1 MSDPIAASELTI
13 TAETRHA
20 QIRRGVSREYITLG
34 WNVVGSVIV
43 IVAALAA
50 RSVALA
56 GFGLDS
62 LIEIVASVT
71 VIWELTGAGGEER
84 ERRALRLIGI
94 AFLCLALYILAQS
107 AYTLL
112 SRSHPH
118 TSILGIVWLAATL
131 MAMLLLSWGKR
142 VTGECIGNPVL
153 MTEAHVTLIDAL
165 LAAAVLIGLVLNAAF
180 GWWFADPLAGLVI
193 VYYGIREGLTAL
205 RHEE

>member
-1 MSDPIAASELTI
+1 MSDPIAAPEHPI
-13 TAETRHA
+13 TAETRDA
-20 QIRRGVSREYITLG
+20 LIRRGVSLEYTTLG

-43 IVAALAA
+43 IVAALVA

-62 LIEIVASVT
+62 LIEIVASVI
-71 VIWELTGAGGEER
+71 VVWELTGAGGQER
-84 ERRALRLIGI
+84 ERSALRLIGI

-107 AYTLL
+107 TYTLL

-118 TSILGIVWLAATL
+118 TSVLGIIWLAATL
-131 MAMLLLSWGKR
+131 IAMLLLSWGKR
-142 VTGECIGNPVL
+142 MTGERIGNPVL

-165 LAAAVLIGLVLNAAF
+165 LAAAVLAGLILNAAF

-193 VYYGIREGLTAL
+193 VYYGVREGLTAL
-205 RHEE
+205 RHEG